1 MYSLIVE
8 NIKCIIAAGGL
19 GTRLQ
24 DFRGNKS
31 TKILLDVKGTSMINR
46 QISQLYKWGMRKFV
60 IITNPEYLDMVKEDT
75 LSKFENLKIDFTIQE
90 EPKGISHALYQ
101 ARDFVDQNEKI
112 FFVLGDN
119 FFENNPFNNFHLDKF
134 EEGACIFTTEVSNPE
149 EFGVAQID
157 GDGKVL
163 SIEEKPHHPKSNA
176 AVVGIYMFDNS
187 VFNKIDTLEPSE
199 RGEYEIV
206 DLCNIFISE
215 NKCLNL
221 NIDFTV
227 QEEPKGISHALYQAR
242 DYVDQNE
249 KIFFVLGD
257 NFFENNPFNNFH
269 LDKFEEGACIFT
281 TEVSNPEEFGVAE
294 IDGDGKVLSIEE
306 KPHHPKSN
314 AAVVGI
320 YMFDDTVFKK
330 IETLEPSA
338 RGEYEVT
345 DLCNIYVNE
354 NKCLNL
360 DLNGWWIDA
369 GTPER
374 IIELEEKLS

>member
-75 LSKFENLKIDFTIQE
+75 LNKFDNLK
-90 EPKGISHALYQ
+90 
-101 ARDFVDQNEKI
+101 
-112 FFVLGDN
+112 
-119 FFENNPFNNFHLDKF
+119 
-134 EEGACIFTTEVSNPE
+134 
-149 EFGVAQID
+149 
-157 GDGKVL
+157 
-163 SIEEKPHHPKSNA
+163 
-176 AVVGIYMFDNS
+176 M
-187 VFNKIDTLEPSE
+187 
-199 RGEYEIV
+199 
-206 DLCNIFISE
+206 
-215 NKCLNL
+215 
-221 NIDFTV
+221 DFTV
-227 QEEPKGISHALYQAR
+227 QEEPMGISHALYQAR

-269 LDKFEEGACIFT
+269 FDKFEEGACIFT

-294 IDGDGKVLSIEE
+294 IDSNGNVLSIEE
-306 KPHHPKSN
+306 KPNHPKSN

-320 YMFDDTVFKK
+320 YMFDDSVFKK

-338 RGEYEVT
+338 RGEYEIT
-345 DLCNIYVNE
+345 DLCNIYVND

-360 DLNGWWIDA
+360 DLKGWWIDA

>member
-75 LSKFENLKIDFTIQE
+75 LSKF
-90 EPKGISHALYQ
+90 
-101 ARDFVDQNEKI
+101 
-112 FFVLGDN
+112 DN
-119 FFENNPFNNFHLDKF
+119 IK
-134 EEGACIFTTEVSNPE
+134 
-149 EFGVAQID
+149 
-157 GDGKVL
+157 
-163 SIEEKPHHPKSNA
+163 
-176 AVVGIYMFDNS
+176 
-187 VFNKIDTLEPSE
+187 
-199 RGEYEIV
+199 
-206 DLCNIFISE
+206 
-215 NKCLNL
+215 
-221 NIDFTV
+221 IDFTV

-257 NFFENNPFNNFH
+257 NFFENNPFNNFQ

-281 TEVSNPEEFGVAE
+281 TEVNNPEEFGVAE
-294 IDGDGKVLSIEE
+294 IDSDGNVLSIVE
-306 KPHHPKSN
+306 KPNHPKSN

-320 YMFDDTVFKK
+320 YLFDDSVFKK

-369 GTPER
+369 GTPDR

>member
-60 IITNPEYLDMVKEDT
+60 IITNPEYLNMVKEDT
-75 LSKFENLKIDFTIQE
+75 LNKFDNLK
-90 EPKGISHALYQ
+90 
-101 ARDFVDQNEKI
+101 
-112 FFVLGDN
+112 
-119 FFENNPFNNFHLDKF
+119 
-134 EEGACIFTTEVSNPE
+134 
-149 EFGVAQID
+149 
-157 GDGKVL
+157 
-163 SIEEKPHHPKSNA
+163 
-176 AVVGIYMFDNS
+176 
-187 VFNKIDTLEPSE
+187 
-199 RGEYEIV
+199 
-206 DLCNIFISE
+206 
-215 NKCLNL
+215 
-221 NIDFTV
+221 IDFTV
-227 QEEPKGISHALYQAR
+227 QEEPRGISHALYQAR

-269 LDKFEEGACIFT
+269 FDKFEEGACIFT

-294 IDGDGKVLSIEE
+294 IDSNGNVLSIEE
-306 KPHHPKSN
+306 KPNHPKSN

-320 YMFDDTVFKK
+320 YMFDDSVFKK

-338 RGEYEVT
+338 RGEYEIT
-345 DLCNIYVNE
+345 DLCNIYVND

-360 DLNGWWIDA
+360 DLKGWWIDA

>member
-75 LSKFENLKIDFTIQE
+75 LNKFDNLK
-90 EPKGISHALYQ
+90 
-101 ARDFVDQNEKI
+101 
-112 FFVLGDN
+112 
-119 FFENNPFNNFHLDKF
+119 
-134 EEGACIFTTEVSNPE
+134 
-149 EFGVAQID
+149 
-157 GDGKVL
+157 
-163 SIEEKPHHPKSNA
+163 
-176 AVVGIYMFDNS
+176 
-187 VFNKIDTLEPSE
+187 
-199 RGEYEIV
+199 
-206 DLCNIFISE
+206 
-215 NKCLNL
+215 
-221 NIDFTV
+221 IDFTV

-257 NFFENNPFNNFH
+257 NFFENNPLNNIL
-269 LDKFEEGACIFT
+269 LDNFEEGACIFT
-281 TEVSNPEEFGVAE
+281 TEVNNPEEFGVAE
-294 IDGDGKVLSIEE
+294 IDSDGNVLSIEE
-306 KPHHPKSN
+306 KPNHPKSN

-320 YMFDDTVFKK
+320 YMFDDSVFKK

-369 GTPER
+369 GTPDR

>member
-46 QISQLYKWGMRKFV
+46 QISQLYKWGIRKFV

-75 LSKFENLKIDFTIQE
+75 LNKFDNLK
-90 EPKGISHALYQ
+90 
-101 ARDFVDQNEKI
+101 
-112 FFVLGDN
+112 
-119 FFENNPFNNFHLDKF
+119 
-134 EEGACIFTTEVSNPE
+134 
-149 EFGVAQID
+149 
-157 GDGKVL
+157 
-163 SIEEKPHHPKSNA
+163 
-176 AVVGIYMFDNS
+176 
-187 VFNKIDTLEPSE
+187 
-199 RGEYEIV
+199 
-206 DLCNIFISE
+206 
-215 NKCLNL
+215 
-221 NIDFTV
+221 IDFTV

-242 DYVDQNE
+242 DYVDRNE

-294 IDGDGKVLSIEE
+294 IDSDGNVISIEE
-306 KPHHPKSN
+306 KPTRPKSN

-320 YMFDDTVFKK
+320 YMFDSSVFKK

-369 GTPER
+369 GTPDR

>member
-46 QISQLYKWGMRKFV
+46 QISQLYKWGLRKFV

-75 LSKFENLKIDFTIQE
+75 LNKFD
-90 EPKGISHALYQ
+90 
-101 ARDFVDQNEKI
+101 
-112 FFVLGDN
+112 
-119 FFENNPFNNFHLDKF
+119 
-134 EEGACIFTTEVSNPE
+134 
-149 EFGVAQID
+149 
-157 GDGKVL
+157 
-163 SIEEKPHHPKSNA
+163 
-176 AVVGIYMFDNS
+176 
-187 VFNKIDTLEPSE
+187 
-199 RGEYEIV
+199 
-206 DLCNIFISE
+206 
-215 NKCLNL
+215 NL

-242 DYVDQNE
+242 DYVDLNE

-320 YMFDDTVFKK
+320 YIFDDTVFKK

-369 GTPER
+369 GTPDR
-374 IIELEEKLS
+374 IIELEEKAKKINFSEEARIKVKSELHYNDDVTKTSWDKTGHISRKCYLVTSAPGTESEKPTSGLESKFDNFDFSKEESEKGYENFCVIKCKIKSIEWLYLAARGHRRALIEFKKPKKFTWLVP

>member
-1 MYSLIVE
+1 MYSLVVE

-31 TKILLDVKGTSMINR
+31 TKILLDVNGISMINR
-46 QISQLYKWGMRKFV
+46 QISQLYEWGMRKFI
-60 IITNPEYLDMVKEDT
+60 IITNPEYLDMIKEVT
-75 LSKFENLKIDFTIQE
+75 L
-90 EPKGISHALYQ
+90 
-101 ARDFVDQNEKI
+101 
-112 FFVLGDN
+112 
-119 FFENNPFNNFHLDKF
+119 NNFDNLD
-134 EEGACIFTTEVSNPE
+134 
-149 EFGVAQID
+149 
-157 GDGKVL
+157 
-163 SIEEKPHHPKSNA
+163 
-176 AVVGIYMFDNS
+176 
-187 VFNKIDTLEPSE
+187 
-199 RGEYEIV
+199 
-206 DLCNIFISE
+206 
-215 NKCLNL
+215 
-221 NIDFTV
+221 IDFTV

-242 DYVDQNE
+242 DFVTHNE

-257 NFFENNPFNNFH
+257 NFFENNPFK
-269 LDKFEEGACIFT
+269 KFDIKDFKDGACIFT

-294 IDGDGKVLSIEE
+294 IDSDGNVISIEE
-306 KPHHPKSN
+306 KPIRPKSN

-320 YMFDDTVFKK
+320 YMFDSSVFKK

-360 DLNGWWIDA
+360 DVKGWWIDA

-374 IIELEEKLS
+374 IIELEKNLS

>member
-75 LSKFENLKIDFTIQE
+75 LNKFDNLK
-90 EPKGISHALYQ
+90 
-101 ARDFVDQNEKI
+101 
-112 FFVLGDN
+112 
-119 FFENNPFNNFHLDKF
+119 
-134 EEGACIFTTEVSNPE
+134 
-149 EFGVAQID
+149 
-157 GDGKVL
+157 
-163 SIEEKPHHPKSNA
+163 
-176 AVVGIYMFDNS
+176 
-187 VFNKIDTLEPSE
+187 
-199 RGEYEIV
+199 
-206 DLCNIFISE
+206 
-215 NKCLNL
+215 
-221 NIDFTV
+221 IDFTV
-227 QEEPKGISHALYQAR
+227 QEEPRGISHALYQAR

-257 NFFENNPFNNFH
+257 NFFENNPFNNFD
-269 LDKFEEGACIFT
+269 LDKFEDGACIFT

-294 IDGDGKVLSIEE
+294 IDSDGKVLSIEE
-306 KPHHPKSN
+306 KPNHPKSN

-320 YMFDDTVFKK
+320 YMFDDSVFKK

-369 GTPER
+369 GTPDR

>member
-46 QISQLYKWGMRKFV
+46 QISQLNKWGMKKFV

-75 LSKFENLKIDFTIQE
+75 LNKFDNLK
-90 EPKGISHALYQ
+90 
-101 ARDFVDQNEKI
+101 
-112 FFVLGDN
+112 
-119 FFENNPFNNFHLDKF
+119 
-134 EEGACIFTTEVSNPE
+134 
-149 EFGVAQID
+149 
-157 GDGKVL
+157 
-163 SIEEKPHHPKSNA
+163 
-176 AVVGIYMFDNS
+176 
-187 VFNKIDTLEPSE
+187 
-199 RGEYEIV
+199 
-206 DLCNIFISE
+206 
-215 NKCLNL
+215 
-221 NIDFTV
+221 IDFTV
-227 QEEPKGISHALYQAR
+227 QEEPRGISHALYQAR

-269 LDKFEEGACIFT
+269 FDKFEEGACIFT

-294 IDGDGKVLSIEE
+294 IDSNGNVLSIEE
-306 KPHHPKSN
+306 KPNHPKSN

-320 YMFDDTVFKK
+320 YMFDDSVFKK

-338 RGEYEVT
+338 RGEYEIT
-345 DLCNIYVNE
+345 DLCNIYVND

-360 DLNGWWIDA
+360 DLKGWWIDA

>member
-75 LSKFENLKIDFTIQE
+75 LNKFDNLK
-90 EPKGISHALYQ
+90 
-101 ARDFVDQNEKI
+101 
-112 FFVLGDN
+112 
-119 FFENNPFNNFHLDKF
+119 
-134 EEGACIFTTEVSNPE
+134 
-149 EFGVAQID
+149 
-157 GDGKVL
+157 
-163 SIEEKPHHPKSNA
+163 
-176 AVVGIYMFDNS
+176 
-187 VFNKIDTLEPSE
+187 
-199 RGEYEIV
+199 
-206 DLCNIFISE
+206 
-215 NKCLNL
+215 
-221 NIDFTV
+221 IDFTV
-227 QEEPKGISHALYQAR
+227 QEEPRGISHALYQAR

-257 NFFENNPFNNFH
+257 NFFENNPFNNF
-269 LDKFEEGACIFT
+269 LFDKFEEGACIFT

-294 IDGDGKVLSIEE
+294 IDSNGNVLSIEE
-306 KPHHPKSN
+306 KPNHPKSN

-320 YMFDDTVFKK
+320 YMFDDSVFKK
-330 IETLEPSA
+330 IETLKPSA

-369 GTPER
+369 GTPDR